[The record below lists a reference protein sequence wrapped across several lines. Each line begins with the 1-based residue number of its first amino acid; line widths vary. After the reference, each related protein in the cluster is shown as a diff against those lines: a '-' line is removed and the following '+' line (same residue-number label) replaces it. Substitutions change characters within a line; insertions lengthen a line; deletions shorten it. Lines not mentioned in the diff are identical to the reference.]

1 MQITLIPRKPIFATP
16 AFDPGLCLFSFRAR
30 RGLRGISLRGS
41 SPRAKLRRKILPRP
55 GWMAILLS
63 CLLLLLPGCR
73 SGRERRVVIGSKNF
87 TEQIVLA
94 ELLAQVIA
102 ARTGLQVERRPN
114 LGGEPI
120 LPPALRA
127 GGNGPL
133 PGINRTGRPPGP
145 RGTP

>member
-1 MQITLIPRKPIFATP
+1 MQITLTPRKPISVNP
-16 AFDPGLCLFSFRAR
+16 SFDPGLGLFSIQAR
-30 RGLRGISLRGS
+30 RGGRGISLRGS
-41 SPRAKLRRKILPRP
+41 SPRAKLRGKILPQP

-102 ARTGLQVERRPN
+102 ARAGLEVERGLN
-114 LGGEPI
+114 LLGT
-120 LPPALRA
+120 LRCQQVLRREEIERHVE
-127 GGNGPL
+127 L
-133 PGINRTGRPPGP
+133 PGTVLALVIGE
-145 RGTP
+145 